1 MFSSLVIEIMVEF
14 ITQRL
19 GGLQFN
25 RFVQSFRWICGG
37 KGAKPMCRI
46 PFQVFQSLDISDED
60 SKRIIQLIICEHWCA
75 IKLCCHLKGWQS
87 EMMLHLIIA
96 VYILVNQ
103 FGLTL
108 LTRWHKCL
116 WWWFIRQLK
125 GQQDENLRPKK
136 ALLQRFSTFVLCC
149 TISRGPSIWSTTRI
163 NGWWNHYQL
172 QFFRLGGQMWQ
183 IPLRGSG
190 WIRGLSWVWK
200 SRSSSCLSES
210 PAAVGCIMF
219 QVLLRVAGVRKS
231 CKTLLHEP
239 LEIPIQL
246 VEENW

>member
-37 KGAKPMCRI
+37 KGAKSMCGI

-116 WWWFIRQLK
+116 WWWFIRQLR
-125 GQQDENLRPKK
+125 GQQDEN
-136 ALLQRFSTFVLCC
+136 QRDPRKLYYSVSPHLSSAVPFHVVHLFEVPPELTGDDIITSYSSL
-149 TISRGPSIWSTTRI
+149 
-163 NGWWNHYQL
+163 GW
-172 QFFRLGGQMWQ
+172 
-183 IPLRGSG
+183 
-190 WIRGLSWVWK
+190 
-200 SRSSSCLSES
+200 E
-210 PAAVGCIMF
+210 
-219 QVLLRVAGVRKS
+219 VRCDKY
-231 CKTLLHEP
+231 H
-239 LEIPIQL
+239 
-246 VEENW
+246 